1 MLVKE
6 ILEFLKDADP
16 EDEVLLMTEGT
27 SPEGEP
33 IVAVTTRKRTNT
45 EEDAR

>member
-6 ILEFLKDADP
+6 VLEFLNDADP

-33 IVAVTTRKRTNT
+33 IVAVTTRKPANS
-45 EEDAR
+45 EEGAQ